1 MDKEEK
7 ENIQN
12 LISNNDRGISLNDI
26 SIYFNE
32 IFNDLLEKEG
42 NNSKYISL
50 DIFKSYF
57 QLPYFI
63 SQILYMNVFEGN
75 KSNIDNQQFI
85 RGMILLYFSPIQ
97 KKIKTIFKFYDVL
110 NVDKIC
116 TDDIVLI
123 LRHFHLHTKNN
134 NFEHFENLI
143 KYSLGFNYKNK
154 ELTYDDWKIF
164 LSENSDLF
172 IITVYFLE
180 YFKPFK
186 SQNIIYLLK
195 TKTYKRRK
203 SIDFHSRSLKTDYVK
218 PNIFIELSDCSSIL
232 FEYIND
238 TFKLSLEYKE
248 ILSDNDDEMNTLNEF
263 ENEKIKKFINLAEEG
278 GKKVNKKLKNS
289 FVIGKK
295 SFNLDND
302 LENKNNNK
310 TETKFERRKKQFK
323 TTILNTKQFRK
334 KMKIKSSV
342 VEKGVSSV
350 PTFFLNNKKLDC
362 FIFPSKINDED
373 EETKV
378 TLYIMNDDIFVFY
391 YPTIFQN
398 NLISFHKIIN
408 IKNVY
413 PSLDTE
419 IYNNKKYFVLKLY
432 VNYLKVYSKN
442 SNINVSPFVEYYC
455 ENKEHLI
462 EFYNVIAQLIN
473 KQKPIKELFDLNND
487 LINGQTGIYYKCYNK
502 KNLIPYIIKIISKNS
517 IVNENILQIRNECD
531 IFDFLLNIKDE
542 NLLTPIM
549 KIEDSS
555 HLYFIFEYPTEGQL
569 LFFLQKIEENKLANI
584 KYFLIIIL
592 KSLFQ
597 FHRFGFFYDDVILN
611 SIFVFKEENKYVGK
625 IITFENMKFIFRKQL
640 LKSSPNNPERYHS
653 PEFPPEESNG
663 EFYNLKVDTWQIGSL
678 IYILL
683 FQNMPFG
690 RRDSNIIELKNKV
703 NYNQLIIPQKC
714 AFDINEN
721 ENDLLNSLKDII
733 FSCLHNNYKKRPLL
747 KDILSIIN
755 N

>member
-1 MDKEEK
+1 MNEEK

-12 LISNNDRGISLNDI
+12 LISNNNKVISIKNI

-63 SQILYMNVFEGN
+63 SRILFMNVFEGR
-75 KSNIDNQQFI
+75 KSNIDAQQFI

-97 KKIKTIFKFYDVL
+97 KKIKTIFNFYDVL
-110 NVDKIC
+110 NNNTIC

-123 LRHFHLHTKNN
+123 LRHFHLLTKNN
-134 NFEHFENLI
+134 NFEFFENLI
-143 KYSLGFNYKNK
+143 KYSLGFNYKNRQ
-154 ELTYDDWKIF
+154 LTFEDWKIF
-164 LSENSDLF
+164 LQENSDLF
-172 IITVYFLE
+172 IITIYFLE

-186 SQNIIYLLK
+186 SENIIYLLK
-195 TKTYKRRK
+195 TKTYKRKK
-203 SIDFHSRSLKTDYVK
+203 SIDFHSSSLKSDYVK

-232 FEYIND
+232 YDYINN
-238 TFKLSLEYKE
+238 TFNLSLEYKE
-248 ILSDNDDEMNTLNEF
+248 TLSDNDDEMNTLNEF

-278 GKKVNKKLKNS
+278 GKKVNKKIISS
-289 FVIGKK
+289 FIIDKK
-295 SFNLDND
+295 TFLLDND
-302 LENKNNNK
+302 FDNKNKNIGEK
-310 TETKFERRKKQFK
+310 KFERRKKQFK

-334 KMKIKSSV
+334 KMQIKTSDV
-342 VEKGVSSV
+342 DKGVSNV
-350 PTFFLNNKKLDC
+350 PNFFSKNKKLDC

-391 YPTIFQN
+391 YPTLFQN
-398 NLISFHKIIN
+398 NLITFHKIIN

-413 PSLDTE
+413 PSLDTD

-442 SNINVSPFVEYYC
+442 SNINVSPFIEYHC
-455 ENKEHLI
+455 ENKEHLY
-462 EFYNVIAQLIN
+462 EFYNLIAQFIN
-473 KQKPIKELFDLNND
+473 KQKPIKELFDLDND

-502 KNLIPYIIKIISKNS
+502 KNLVPYIMKIISKNS
-517 IVNENILQIRNECD
+517 IVVENIVQIRNEYD
-531 IFDFLLNIKDE
+531 IYDFLLNIKDE

-549 KIEDSS
+549 KIEDSTN
-555 HLYFIFEYPTEGQL
+555 LYFIFEYPTEGQL
-569 LFFLQKIEENKLANI
+569 LFYLQKIEENKLKNI
-584 KYFLIIIL
+584 QYFVTIIL
-592 KSLFQ
+592 KSLVQ

-611 SIFVFKEENKYVGK
+611 SIFVFKEENKFVGK
-625 IITFENMKFIFRKQL
+625 IITFENTKFIFRKEL
-640 LKSSPNNPERYHS
+640 LKSSPNNPERFHS
-653 PEFPPEESNG
+653 PEFPPEESNA
-663 EFYNLKVDTWQIGSL
+663 ELYNLKVDTWQIGSL

-721 ENDLLNSLKDII
+721 ENNLLNSLKDII